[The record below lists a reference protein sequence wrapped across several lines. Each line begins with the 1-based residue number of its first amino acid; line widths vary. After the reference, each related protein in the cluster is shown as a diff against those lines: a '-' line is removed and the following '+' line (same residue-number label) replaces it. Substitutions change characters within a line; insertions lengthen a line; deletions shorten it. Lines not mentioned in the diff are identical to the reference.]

1 MVVQT
6 VGDADTL
13 VAATSAASAVPRRVA
28 LCVFSWSSTTTVVAW
43 AWLRQYFLRQ
53 SLDTLY
59 IIHTGSKEDWDQAG
73 PLTPGLHE
81 SLAGWDYKIFS
92 FSGSLQSNIVGFLT
106 ENDVNL
112 VLVGEDFPRG
122 GRFLAKNNPLTASPA
137 EWVKSHVDVPF
148 MIIRQDSVLRLRGL
162 RISDSDM
169 SLSPVSPKSPSR
181 NCSSARRIAVAYS
194 DEDVGRKM
202 LKLARKMVLLPK
214 DEVYM
219 VHCSPNHGNVGN
231 VVGGQLVKMRSQL
244 SRIGK
249 RVGGGSSPTRRSR
262 GGSTDGELDLDVS
275 VSHDVTKF
283 GPDVTKTV
291 VLKGGDPR
299 SLISDFC
306 ASKSVD
312 LLIISSRSA
321 GRLRKTITGGSV
333 SSYLINNV
341 ACPSLV
347 IPLKILGYSANEEL
361 GRSFTLTAEGL
372 NAVDDDL
379 EAMDAPQLRALVRRL
394 RAELDELRVQV
405 PRGT

>member
-6 VGDADTL
+6 VGDADAL
-13 VAATSAASAVPRRVA
+13 VDATSAASAAPRRVA

-122 GRFLAKNNPLTASPA
+122 GRFLTKNNPLTASPA

-169 SLSPVSPKSPSR
+169 SLSPMSPKSPSR

-202 LKLARKMVLLPK
+202 LMLARKMVLLPK

-231 VVGGQLVKMRSQL
+231 VVGGQLVKMRTQL
-244 SRIGK
+244 TRISK
-249 RVGGGSSPTRRSR
+249 RVGGGSRA
-262 GGSTDGELDLDVS
+262 GSTGGELDLDDS
-275 VSHDVTKF
+275 ASHDVTTF
-283 GPDVTKTV
+283 GPDVAKAV

-299 SLISDFC
+299 SLMSEFC

-347 IPLKILGYSANEEL
+347 IPLKILGYSSSEEL
-361 GRSFTLTAEGL
+361 GRSFTAEGL
-372 NAVDDDL
+372 NTVDDDL
-379 EAMDAPQLRALVRRL
+379 EAMDAPQLRVLVRRL
-394 RAELDELRVQV
+394 RAELDKL
-405 PRGT
+405 RGT